1 MTVDADGMLLGSRL
15 LLVSGL
21 AILVEVLQGALLVVV
36 MMMMMMM
43 VLVVEVVPIMRW

>member
-21 AILVEVLQGALLVVV
+21 AMLVEVLHGALLVVV
-36 MMMMMMM
+36 MMMMM